1 MTMIADNLQR
11 VRGRIEAAC
20 LEAGRHPS
28 AVRSLAVSKTFDAAA
43 VRTAFEA
50 GQRAFGENYIQEGVD
65 KIARL
70 RHSDGALFQPDFFG
84 FVVGHLNSP

>member
-20 LEAGRHPS
+20 LEAGRQPS
-28 AVRSLAVSKTFDAAA
+28 AVRFLAVSKTFDAAA

-50 GQRAFGENYIQEGVD
+50 VFSSGSIAVQPEFNWCGENFWQKPYPN
-65 KIARL
+65 K
-70 RHSDGALFQPDFFG
+70 
-84 FVVGHLNSP
+84 